1 MPTADPLLAQTAA
14 TLIREV
20 FTAASTEA
28 SIPGSTEDPM
38 GGSMEVSMVVFTGR
52 AMAEVTWATE
62 AILTMERETKL
73 GIELSSTPVAWG
85 ILEASFRMILRLFT
99 TAFLVFLAFERIDW

>member
-1 MPTADPLLAQTAA
+1 
-14 TLIREV
+14 
-20 FTAASTEA
+20 
-28 SIPGSTEDPM
+28 
-38 GGSMEVSMVVFTGR
+38 MEVSMVVFTGR